1 MVITQHQVNE
11 ICFQLDKTEG
21 RSVTHREVRKELG
34 SKGSFSTLSPMIQ
47 KWEKDKIEAIKAT
60 YQLSEEVRQ
69 VLLADV
75 SRAMKKMKA
84 DMQQMIDQKESRL
97 NDMQAILSDT
107 ESKVAVLAERLTQA
121 QETATKANGA
131 AEEARH
137 QAAKLGEEKEAW
149 QTQYHEAATK
159 LAVMTNRQETLQQ
172 QYDTLCPPKGEKPK
186 EGK

>member
-1 MVITQHQVNE
+1 
-11 ICFQLDKTEG
+11 
-21 RSVTHREVRKELG
+21 
-34 SKGSFSTLSPMIQ
+34 MIQ
-47 KWEKDKIEAIKAT
+47 KWEKQKIEAIKAT

-75 SRAMKKMKA
+75 GRSMEKMKA
-84 DMQQMIDQKESRL
+84 AMQQIIDQKESRL
-97 NDMQAILSDT
+97 NELQAILSDT
-107 ESKVAVLAERLTQA
+107 ESEGAALAERLTQA

-172 QYDTLCPPKGEKPK
+172 QYDTLCQPPKEKNK
-186 EGK
+186 KKGN